1 MALLPWI
8 SSAVFIIGLII
19 NRWIHSQY
27 HLDIR
32 VGESRAAHEL
42 KPHERPL
49 ISVIVP
55 ARNEA
60 RNIER
65 CISSLFAQ
73 DYDPFE
79 VIVID
84 DRSSDATPRILAN
97 LKAAIPHESS
107 RLRVLSGQEL
117 PAGWAGKPHA
127 LFQGA
132 EAARG
137 SWLCFIDADT
147 FAAPNLL
154 SAALATAQER
164 GADLFTILTGQELGS
179 FWERVVLPVVFTA
192 LSVGFSPRRVNDPSK
207 PDAIANGQFILIRR
221 GVYAAVG
228 GHAAIR
234 DQIVEDKALAERVKG
249 GGYRLVIAD
258 GRQVAHT
265 RMYTSLKE
273 IWEGW
278 TKNIYLGMRD
288 RLGLLLFGG
297 LVGLAGALLLPL
309 WLFGGLFWLIQIGGA
324 AAVLVTSEA
333 ALLWGYVLWMRL
345 QVSHGFQIPG
355 WYALSLPLGALVF
368 TGMLFRSA
376 YRVLSGKGVTWK
388 GRTYP

>member
-8 SSAVFIIGLII
+8 SSVVLIAGLVI
-19 NRWIHSQY
+19 NWWIHSQY
-27 HLDIR
+27 HLDVM
-32 VGESRAAHEL
+32 VGESQATQVPDPEE
-42 KPHERPL
+42 KPL
-49 ISVIVP
+49 ISVVVP

-65 CISSLFAQ
+65 CVTRLLAQ

-79 VIVID
+79 VIVVD
-84 DRSSDATPRILAN
+84 DRSSDNTPLILAN
-97 LKAAIPHESS
+97 LKASMPLESS
-107 RLRVLSGQEL
+107 RMRVLSGQEL
-117 PAGWAGKPHA
+117 PKGWAGKPHA

-132 EAARG
+132 EAASG

-154 SAALATAQER
+154 SAALASAQEQ

-221 GVYAAVG
+221 KVYSAVG

-234 DQIVEDKALAERVKG
+234 DQIVEDKALAQQVKG
-249 GGYRLVIAD
+249 AGYKLVIAD

-265 RMYTSLKE
+265 RMYTSFPE

-309 WLFGGLFWLIQIGGA
+309 WLFGGLFWLVQAGGTA
-324 AAVLVTSEA
+324 AGVVTSEA
-333 ALLWGYVLWMRL
+333 ALLWGYVLWKRL
-345 QVSHGFQIPG
+345 QVAVGFQISG

-376 YRVLSGKGVTWK
+376 FRVLSGKGVTWK